1 MEQINGADTAWVL
14 VAAALVLLMT
24 PGLALFYGGMVR
36 AKNALNMIM
45 MSFSAMGVV
54 TIVWILVGYSVAFG
68 PDLGGGLLG
77 GMRDIGLAD
86 TLNQTVGP
94 EGHRIPMLAF
104 VMFQLT
110 FAIITTALLSGAI
123 ADRTKFSAWIVFA
136 VAWSLLVY
144 APLAHWAFAF
154 QGGDGG
160 WLGDRLGVL
169 DFAGG
174 TAVEI
179 NSGASALALAIV
191 VGRRVG
197 FRRDAMRPHSLPLV
211 LLGAGLLWFGW
222 FGFNAGSALAATGLA
237 ATAMINTQVATAA
250 AAISWIVYEKV
261 KDGKPTTLG
270 IASGAV
276 AGAVAITPACGF
288 VTPLGAL
295 AIGLLAGVICA
306 WAVGQ
311 KFRLGYDDSLDV
323 VGVHGV
329 GGVVGMVAIGLVAT
343 TLANGAGADG
353 LFYGGGVS
361 LLGRQVV
368 AVVATAAFAFGM
380 TWVIATVISRTMGF
394 RASQEDEIAGLDTTL
409 HAESAYDL
417 AGVSAGGPVA
427 GSSAL
432 HALRHL
438 GSEE

>member
-179 NSGASALALAIV
+179 NSGASALAGAWAFV
-191 VGRRVG
+191 VTPCARTACPSSSSARDFSGSGGSGSTPGRRLPRPG
-197 FRRDAMRPHSLPLV
+197 WQPRR
-211 LLGAGLLWFGW
+211 
-222 FGFNAGSALAATGLA
+222 
-237 ATAMINTQVATAA
+237 
-250 AAISWIVYEKV
+250 
-261 KDGKPTTLG
+261 
-270 IASGAV
+270 
-276 AGAVAITPACGF
+276 
-288 VTPLGAL
+288 
-295 AIGLLAGVICA
+295 
-306 WAVGQ
+306 
-311 KFRLGYDDSLDV
+311 
-323 VGVHGV
+323 
-329 GGVVGMVAIGLVAT
+329 
-343 TLANGAGADG
+343 
-353 LFYGGGVS
+353 
-361 LLGRQVV
+361 
-368 AVVATAAFAFGM
+368 
-380 TWVIATVISRTMGF
+380 
-394 RASQEDEIAGLDTTL
+394 
-409 HAESAYDL
+409 
-417 AGVSAGGPVA
+417 
-427 GSSAL
+427 
-432 HALRHL
+432 
-438 GSEE
+438 